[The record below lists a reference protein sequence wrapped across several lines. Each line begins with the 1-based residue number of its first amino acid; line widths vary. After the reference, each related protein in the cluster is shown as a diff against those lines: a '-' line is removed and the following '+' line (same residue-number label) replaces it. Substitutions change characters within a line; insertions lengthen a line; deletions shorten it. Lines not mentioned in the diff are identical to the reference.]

1 MLYKNEQKAKK
12 YQKLSIKD
20 VSFYKKKALPLQRLN
35 RNKKIHYT
43 IN

>member
-20 VSFYKKKALPLQRLN
+20 VSFYKKNITFA
-35 RNKKIHYT
+35 T
-43 IN
+43 S